1 MKKAGWLLSAAFCAT
16 SSAFAAGHSL
26 VVAEFTAPAAGW
38 AMETDDA
45 EILSRAGCVEP
56 LTRINFKGE
65 LEPLLATEWKQV
77 EPTVWEF
84 KLRQGVK
91 FQNGEPL
98 NAAAVAGAL
107 DRLIKADAPPRAFSP
122 QAIAS
127 VEAVGEDTVKI
138 TTPAPSVLVPLRV
151 AAPATGILAPS
162 AFKDGKI
169 DVKGAC
175 TGPFEVTEEVPQ
187 ESIKLKANAEY
198 WGGKVALDSA
208 EVRFIIDGGV
218 RATLIRT
225 GEAQIAAA
233 IPVVVREQIKAV
245 DNVKLLTRD
254 LPRTTSLYLNNKR
267 APFDNVKIRQAVQAA
282 IDGSAIASSLF
293 EGAAQAAI
301 GPFAPS
307 EPWAP
312 SDRKAVTPDLEKA
325 KALLAEA
332 GVQPGSLNLTIMAYN
347 ERPELP
353 DLATIIQAQLGQI
366 GINVTVRAADYN
378 SLEPDMLGGTYD
390 MALMSRSHLTDV
402 ADPAGFLE
410 ADYTCKGG
418 FNISQMCD
426 PAFDAEVQKAVGE
439 ADQAKRFE
447 IYKALATRLQ
457 EDANSVFIVH
467 EQGAQAISTKVKN
480 YEIHPLDHVMLDKN
494 VDMDK

>member
-1 MKKAGWLLSAAFCAT
+1 MIKAGWLLSAAFCVT
-16 SSAFAAGHSL
+16 SSAFAAGHSV

-56 LTRINFKGE
+56 LTRINFQGE

-84 KLRQGVK
+84 KLRQGVT
-91 FQNGEPL
+91 FQDGEPL
-98 NAAAVAGAL
+98 NASAVAGAL
-107 DRLIKADAPPRAFSP
+107 TRLIKADAPPRAFSP
-122 QAIAS
+122 KSITS
-127 VEAVGEDTVKI
+127 VEAVGDDTVRI

-151 AAPATGILAPS
+151 SAPATGILALS
-162 AFKDGKI
+162 AFKDGKVN
-169 DVKGAC
+169 VKGTC
-175 TGPFEVTEEVPQ
+175 TGPFEITEEVPQ
-187 ESIKLKANAEY
+187 QSITLKANPKY

-225 GEAQIAAA
+225 GEAQIAVA
-233 IPVVVREQIKAV
+233 IPVVVQQQLKSVE
-245 DNVKLLTRD
+245 NVKLLTRD
-254 LPRTTSLYLNNKR
+254 LPRTTSLYLNDSR
-267 APFDNVKIRQAVQAA
+267 PPFNNPKIRQAVQAA
-282 IDGSAIASSLF
+282 IDTSAIAGSLY
-293 EGAAQAAI
+293 EGVAQPAI

-312 SDRKAVTPDLEKA
+312 SDRSPVKPDPAKA
-325 KALLAEA
+325 KALLEEA
-332 GVQPGSLNLTIMAYN
+332 GVQPGSLNLTILAYN

-353 DLATIIQAQLGQI
+353 DLATIIQAQLGEI
-366 GINVTVRAADYN
+366 GIKVNVRAADYN
-378 SLEPDMLGGTYD
+378 SLEPDMLAGNFD

-418 FNISQMCD
+418 FNISHMCD
-426 PAFDAEVQKAVGE
+426 PAFDTEVEKAVAEPDPG
-439 ADQAKRFE
+439 KRFE
-447 IYKALATRLQ
+447 IYKALARRLTD
-457 EDANSVFIVH
+457 DADTVFIVH

-480 YEIHPLDHVMLDKN
+480 YQIHPLDHVMLDKN
-494 VDMDK
+494 VDIEN